1 MSEPVNT
8 KRPYKSKRRE
18 QQALETREAVL
29 ASARSL
35 FAERGYAATTIEAI
49 AERAEVAVP
58 TVYFVFRSKRGI
70 LSTLLEVLL
79 KQAALGETYRE
90 LMAEPDPRRQLRLSV
105 HITRPVMEEAGDLID
120 ALRSAGSTDAEFRET
135 WGELERGRREG
146 IKAFVRSLARRG
158 HLRPRLTEEQA
169 TDIHWSMVS
178 HELYHLLVVE
188 SGWTG
193 DSYEEW
199 LTDALAMLLLR

>member
-1 MSEPVNT
+1 MNEPVNT
-8 KRPYKSKRRE
+8 KRPYRSRRRE
-18 QQALETREAVL
+18 QQALETREAIL

-35 FAERGYAATTIEAI
+35 FAERGFAATTIEAI

-70 LSTLLEVLL
+70 LSTLLDLL
-79 KQAALGETYRE
+79 KEQAALGETYRE
-90 LMAEPDPRRQLRLSV
+90 LMAEGDPRRQLRLSV
-105 HITRPVMEEAGDLID
+105 RITRRVMEEAGDLID
-120 ALRSAGSTDAEFRET
+120 ALRSAGSTDAEFRAT
-135 WGELERGRREG
+135 WRALERGRREG
-146 IKAFVRSLARRG
+146 IEAFVHSLARRG
-158 HLRPRLTEEQA
+158 HLRPGLSEQQV

-178 HELYHLLVVE
+178 HELYHLLAVE

>member
-1 MSEPVNT
+1 MGEPVNT
-8 KRPYKSKRRE
+8 KRPYKSRRRE
-18 QQALETREAVL
+18 QQALETQEAIL

-70 LSTLLEVLL
+70 LSTLLDLL
-79 KQAALGETYRE
+79 NEQAALGETYRE
-90 LMAEPDPRRQLRLSV
+90 LMAETDPHRQLRLSV
-105 HITRPVMEEAGDLID
+105 HITRRVMEEAGDLID
-120 ALRSAGSTDAEFRET
+120 ALRSAGSTDAEFRQT
-135 WGELERGRREG
+135 WRTLERGRRGG
-146 IKAFVRSLARRG
+146 IEAFVRSLDRRG
-158 HLRPRLTEEQA
+158 HLRPGLSERQA

-178 HELYHLLVVE
+178 YELYHLLAVE

-199 LTDALAMLLLR
+199 LTDALAVLLLR